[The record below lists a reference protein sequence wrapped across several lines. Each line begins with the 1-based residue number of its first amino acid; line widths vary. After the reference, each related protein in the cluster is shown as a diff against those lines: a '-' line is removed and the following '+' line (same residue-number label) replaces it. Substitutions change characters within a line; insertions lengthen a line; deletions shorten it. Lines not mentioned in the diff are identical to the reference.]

1 MSTHYLNIITRNI
14 AELEDILQ
22 HNNEIDT
29 TLNTVLNS
37 IRGMQDYYTKFLEG
51 SDSSKNPKEHQILS
65 RISKA
70 KVLLAKGKNQ
80 LRLYKS
86 KNENKFLN
94 GFQTATKEALKNLDE
109 VKVFL
114 D

>member
-1 MSTHYLNIITRNI
+1 MSTNYLNIIAINI

-22 HNNEIDT
+22 NKNEIET
-29 TLNTVLNS
+29 TLNKVLNS
-37 IRGMQDYYTKFLEG
+37 IRGMHDYYVKFLEG
-51 SDSSKNPKEHQILS
+51 ADISKNPKEQQILS
-65 RISKA
+65 HISKA

-94 GFQTATKEALKNLDE
+94 GFQTTTKEALKNLYE
-109 VKVFL
+109 AKTLL